1 MNLSSNPI
9 FRGISEEELGEIF
22 SLSYTR
28 QNSYEKNQIIFHS
41 GDTIHEIG
49 IILNGSVHIEMIDF
63 WGNKSILSSFGAG
76 QVFAE
81 TYALC
86 KEPMLVDAVA
96 AEKSQILFLDLA
108 LLSDHSPAAS
118 TVWQQKLIH
127 NLLSIS
133 VQKNLVLTSRIFC
146 TTPKTIRER
155 LLTYLSSQ
163 SLKAGSSSFDIP
175 FNRQQLAD
183 YLNLDRSALS
193 KELGTMRDDGIL
205 EFHKNHFT
213 LKSHEQINSIN

>member
-86 KEPMLVDAVA
+86 KEPMLVD
-96 AEKSQILFLDLA
+96 DLVE
-108 LLSDHSPAAS
+108 AS
-118 TVWQQKLIH
+118 GIPVRR
-127 NLLSIS
+127 
-133 VQKNLVLTSRIFC
+133 VL
-146 TTPKTIRER
+146 
-155 LLTYLSSQ
+155 
-163 SLKAGSSSFDIP
+163 
-175 FNRQQLAD
+175 
-183 YLNLDRSALS
+183 SALT
-193 KELGTMRDDGIL
+193 EEQFNVMMDIAIGIQP
-205 EFHKNHFT
+205 EV
-213 LKSHEQINSIN
+213 

>member
-108 LLSDHSPAAS
+108 LLSNHSPAAS
-118 TVWQQKLIH
+118 TVW
-127 NLLSIS
+127 
-133 VQKNLVLTSRIFC
+133 
-146 TTPKTIRER
+146 
-155 LLTYLSSQ
+155 
-163 SLKAGSSSFDIP
+163 
-175 FNRQQLAD
+175 QQLAD

-193 KELGTMRDDGIL
+193 KELGNMRDDGIL